1 MKEIWYLM
9 NGKIPAKKAG
19 FITLPAKPQIER
31 FCWQE
36 YVVSL
41 HLIPPS
47 WAGTNKTADYVRRM
61 GEAAR
66 GLWIAPELEPCFPG
80 WKQPFP
86 EPELA
91 AFLFLQQPFRE
102 NLVILTKKAGN
113 GTGTADGADESGSLK
128 AVRQENAWWL
138 ERFLEKCF
146 ADLNGLYL
154 VGGDAVEETEEFLE
168 WICEQSGLAAC
179 VTERMP
185 DLDGRR
191 TAVVDLEGSIQ
202 VAARKIPAGSL
213 YLDLA
218 SGSEKRR
225 IFREKRTDI
234 SYISVRNYLDTAF
247 KARYNVF

>member
-19 FITLPAKPQIER
+19 FITLPAKPRIER
-31 FCWQE
+31 FYWQE

-41 HLIPPS
+41 HLIPLS
-47 WAGTNKTADYVRRM
+47 WAGTDRAADYVRRM

-66 GLWIAPELEPCFPG
+66 GIWIAPELEPYFPG

-91 AFLFLQQPFRE
+91 AYLFLQQPFRE
-102 NLVILTKKAGN
+102 NLVILTKQNGARAEVQSCAGVKR
-113 GTGTADGADESGSLK
+113 SLE
-128 AVRQENAWWL
+128 AARQENAWWL

-154 VGGDAVEETEEFLE
+154 VGGNAVEETEDFLE

-191 TAVVDLEGSIQ
+191 TAVVDLEDTIQ
-202 VAARKIPAGSL
+202 AAARKIPAGSL
-213 YLDLA
+213 YLDLT
-218 SGSEKRR
+218 SGLEKQR
-225 IFREKRTDI
+225 IFKEKRTDI